1 MAGRVVKLIF
11 ILANGEKWGQTELGR
26 LPSTTNA
33 EIQKPEAVELVRGKV
48 DNLFNE
54 NVRRSCAENL
64 DYEITED
71 GDHQFTCKIPETTN
85 RGGKRGLKSK
95 KTKKRKTKSLKKK
108 RKQTKKRKTRRN

>member
-26 LPSTTNA
+26 LPSTTKA
-33 EIQKPEAVELVRGKV
+33 EIQKPEAVELVRDKV

-54 NVRRSCAENL
+54 NVRRSCAGNL

-71 GDHQFTCKIPETTN
+71 GDHQFTCKIPESTN
-85 RGGKRGLKSK
+85 RGGKRGLKSRKSK
-95 KTKKRKTKSLKKK
+95 KTKKRKSLKKK
-108 RKQTKKRKTRRN
+108 RKTRRN